1 MKTSEEKEIKTP
13 ELESFANGDLVS
25 FEIYYPETLAYPE
38 RVKHQRIIHGV
49 IIDDC
54 YNVNRK
60 NYSIDTRLQPNWRI
74 LITYDSREKNSQ
86 VGCFINYSHIWV
98 RNNLKQGKIKLL
110 SKGISEKALTS
121 LLL

>member
-1 MKTSEEKEIKTP
+1 MRAIEEENKTP
-13 ELESFANGDLVS
+13 QLESFSIGDLVS

-38 RVKHQRIIHGV
+38 RMKHQRIIHGV

-54 YNVNRK
+54 YNIDRK
-60 NYSIDTRLQPNWRI
+60 NFSIDARLQPNWRI
-74 LITYDSREKNSQ
+74 LITYDSRESNSQ
-86 VGCFINYSHIWV
+86 TGSFINYSHIWV
-98 RNNLKQGKIKLL
+98 RNNLRQGNIKLI

>member
-1 MKTSEEKEIKTP
+1 MRAIEEENKTP
-13 ELESFANGDLVS
+13 QLESFDIGDLVS

-38 RVKHQRIIHGV
+38 RMKHQRIIHGV
-49 IIDDC
+49 IIDHS
-54 YNVNRK
+54 YNANLK
-60 NYSIDTRLQPNWRI
+60 NFSIDTRLQPNWRI
-74 LITYDSREKNSQ
+74 LITYDSRDKNSQ